1 MTRRTRKTAI
11 VALAAIG
18 WWVLSC
24 KDIPAPEEGI
34 LSLSPVQLPSPGLVV
49 GDTMRDS
56 TGVAAP
62 LRVVAYGV
70 SGDTVAAPSLK
81 FVIIDTFV
89 VQGAHLTGAYL
100 VGDKEGKTVRVIG
113 STEAIQTQPVSV
125 KVTLRPDTLV
135 AADSIVH
142 HRTYGVLDTVYS
154 DLNAIVRNN
163 GATAAGVEMIRV
175 DYAIEKQPPGA
186 NGASTIAL
194 VTGRS
199 SNTLSSRDTT
209 DGSGMATRTARL
221 VASLKTT
228 TGTDTALISAT
239 ASYAGKV
246 LGRVLYTLIYTSVP

>member
-1 MTRRTRKTAI
+1 MRKTAV

-18 WWVLSC
+18 WWALSC

-81 FVIIDTFV
+81 FVVIDTFAV
-89 VQGAHLTGAYL
+89 PGAHLAGAYL
-100 VGDKEGKTVRVIG
+100 VGDKEGTTVHVIG
-113 STEAIQTQPVSV
+113 STEAIQTQPVPV

-135 AADSIVH
+135 ATDSTVF
-142 HRTYGVLDTVYS
+142 HRTYSLLDTVYVALDATVS
-154 DLNAIVRNN
+154 H
-163 GATAAGVEMIRV
+163 TAATPTGVEAIRV
-175 DYAIEKQPPGA
+175 DYAIEQQPPGV
-186 NGASTIAL
+186 NGASTVAL
-194 VTGRS
+194 VLASR

-209 DGSGMATRTARL
+209 DASGIASRAARL
-221 VASLKTT
+221 AAPLKTT